1 MFDWL
6 VKSSTEI
13 PCIQIFEIMKKDS
26 QDHPEGPYI
35 IAIGASAGG
44 MEAIHLLFDNTP
56 EDEVSYVIIQ
66 HLSPDHKSFM
76 AELLEKHSKLQISIA
91 ENEMPVEPNQVYL
104 MPQGKNMTIRNRT
117 LFLTD
122 IKSSQ
127 PNKSIDIFFDSL
139 ALSHKNKSIGIIL
152 SGTGSDGTKGIAAI
166 KRNGGYVIVQDPQSA
181 KFDGMPNSAIGS
193 GNVDSILSPELIPEE
208 IITYLKR
215 DSIENNLI
223 AHTNEQH
230 EADLVKILA
239 LIQKHTPL
247 DFSDYKRPTIL
258 RRIVLR
264 MAKNKISQ
272 LSDYVIFLESNPNE
286 IAVLSKEF
294 LISVTKFFRDPDAF
308 TVIKENVIPEIL
320 EHKLQVDTLKVW
332 VIGCATGE
340 EAYSLAILIIEQLT
354 EFKKQ
359 LEVKIFAS
367 DIDKSALLF
376 ASKGIYPETI
386 RNDVSKE
393 RLEKFFIQEGNT
405 YKVRESVR
413 KMLIFADHD
422 IVKQPPYGKIDLIS
436 CRNLLIYINPI
447 LQKKILTSL
456 HFCLNL
462 GGYLFL
468 GPSESLG
475 DLKKSFTEVDKKWR
489 IFKSTEVIR
498 NFRDAN
504 YTTPGLEKQKNS
516 LNYYTPAQKRT
527 EKGNL
532 GELTN
537 QWLLSVSGYEAAI
550 CVNTDFKILQ
560 TFGNFEKYLLPKIF
574 NFNLLEMLPEALS
587 IATSTTIHK
596 SLKKNKEAI
605 VKKVKFKREGIF
617 HSVNVL
623 SKPFLFEDNA
633 SQNTI
638 LVLFSEDTVKQ
649 SIEPD
654 IEIFNMDAQ
663 TAQYLEDLK
672 DELEE
677 TKQILSDANRALE
690 ISHDNVSSYN
700 EELISSNEEM
710 QSVNEELQSVNE
722 ELQTVN
728 NEYQQKILELA
739 DMNDDLNNYFNST
752 VHAQLYVDRNFIL
765 RKFTPSAIRQINLT
779 DGDIGR
785 PLSDISTNIRFS
797 TLMDDIAKVI
807 SSAVFVEKEVQTLNG
822 KWYQMM
828 GIPYIRQQDNLHDGA
843 IITFNDITEIKKI
856 QDKLARI
863 NADHDTFIY
872 AVSHDL
878 RGPLTNLYIIISL
891 LKDAVDCKSKDPQTK
906 NIRDLIDLVDKST
919 TNLNTIINELSD
931 IAKIEGDIDGLEVI
945 NVKELLE
952 EVELSIRSKIVNSN
966 AKITYDLKEPEIQF
980 SKKNLR
986 SILFNLVSNAVKYR
1000 SPDRQPEVIIRT
1012 EKANNYVMLSIQDN
1026 GLGIPESKKQ
1036 SIFGAFQRGHI
1047 HVEGTGVGLYLV
1059 KKTITNAGGDIQVES
1074 EEGKGSIFKVY
1085 FRNDRL
1091 VDKPNFQS

>member
-1 MFDWL
+1 
-6 VKSSTEI
+6 
-13 PCIQIFEIMKKDS
+13 
-26 QDHPEGPYI
+26 
-35 IAIGASAGG
+35 
-44 MEAIHLLFDNTP
+44 MEAIHLLFDHTP
-56 EDEVSYVIIQ
+56 EDDVAYVIIQ

-76 AELLEKHSKLQISIA
+76 AELLEKHSKLEISIA
-91 ENEMPVEPNQVYL
+91 ENEMLVESNRVYL
-104 MPQGKNMTIRNRT
+104 MPKGKNMTIRNRT
-117 LFLTD
+117 LFLND
-122 IKSSQ
+122 ITALQ

-139 ALSHKNKSIGIIL
+139 ALSHKNKSIAIVL

-181 KFDGMPNSAIGS
+181 KFDGMPNSAIDS
-193 GNVDSILSPELIPEE
+193 GNVDAILSPDLIPEE

-215 DSIENNLI
+215 ESLENNLTANI
-223 AHTNEQH
+223 DEEK
-230 EADLVKILA
+230 EADLVKILG

-264 MAKNKISQ
+264 MARNKIVK
-272 LSDYVIFLESNPNE
+272 LSEYVEFLEANPAE

-294 LISVTKFFRDPDAF
+294 LISVTKFFRDPEAF
-308 TVIKENVIPEIL
+308 EVVKEKVIPEIIAQ
-320 EHKLQVDTLKVW
+320 KLQIDKIKVW
-332 VIGCATGE
+332 VVGCATGE
-340 EAYSLAILIIEQLT
+340 EAYSLAILIMEQLT
-354 EFKKQ
+354 ELKKN

-376 ASKGIYPETI
+376 ASKGIYPESI
-386 RNDVSKE
+386 SNDVSKA
-393 RLEKFFIQEGNT
+393 RLEMFFTKEGDH
-405 YKVRESVR
+405 YKVKDSIR

-447 LQKKILTSL
+447 LQKKILASL

-475 DLKKSFTEVDKKWR
+475 DLKKSFKEVDKKWR

-498 NFRDAN
+498 NYRDAN
-504 YTTPGLEKQKNS
+504 YTTPGLENKSND
-516 LNYYTPAQKRT
+516 LNYNSTPQKRT
-527 EKGNL
+527 EKGNF
-532 GELTN
+532 GELVN
-537 QWLLSVSGYEAAI
+537 HWLLSVSGYEAAI
-550 CVNTDFKILQ
+550 CVTTDFKILQ
-560 TFGNFEKYLLPKIF
+560 TFGNVEKYLLPKIF
-574 NFNLLEMLPEALS
+574 NFNLLEMLPQELS
-587 IATSTTIHK
+587 IATSTTINK

-605 VKKVKFKREGIF
+605 VKKVKFKRDGNI
-617 HSVNVL
+617 HSVNIL
-623 SKPFLFEDNA
+623 TKPFLFENNA
-633 SQNTI
+633 SQNI
-638 LVLFSEDTVKQ
+638 FIMLFSDDSTKHIGDADT
-649 SIEPD
+649 
-654 IEIFNMDAQ
+654 EIYRMEAQ
-663 TAQYLEDLK
+663 TSQYLEDLK
-672 DELEE
+672 EELED
-677 TKQILSDANRALE
+677 TKQILSDSNRALE
-690 ISHDNVSSYN
+690 ISNDNVSSYN
-700 EELISSNEEM
+700 EELISSNEEL

-728 NEYQQKILELA
+728 NEYQQKIIELA
-739 DMNDDLNNYFNST
+739 DLNDDLNNYFNST

-765 RKFTPSAIRQINLT
+765 RKFTPSAIRQINLH

-785 PLSDISTNIRFS
+785 QLSDISTNIRFS
-797 TLMDDIAKVI
+797 TLMDDIRKVI
-807 SSAVFVEKEVQTLNG
+807 SSAVFIEKEIQTLNG
-822 KWYQMM
+822 KWYQMK
-828 GIPYIRQQDNLHDGA
+828 GIPYVRQQDNRHDGA
-843 IITFNDITEIKKI
+843 IITFNDITELKKI

-891 LKDAVDCKSKDPQTK
+891 LKDAVDCKSDDSEIR
-906 NIRDLIDLVDKST
+906 NIKDLINMVDKST

-931 IAKIEGDIDGLEVI
+931 IAKIEGDIDGLEI
-945 NVKELLE
+945 IKVKDLLD

-966 AKITYDLKEPEIQF
+966 AKITYDLQEPEIQF

-986 SILFNLVSNAVKYR
+986 SILFNLVSNAIKYR
-1000 SPDRQPEVIIRT
+1000 SPDRQPEVTIRT

-1026 GLGIPESKKQ
+1026 GLGIPESKKK

-1059 KKTITNAGGDIQVES
+1059 KKTITNAGGDIQFQS
-1074 EEGKGSIFKVY
+1074 EEGKGSTFKVY

-1091 VDKPNFQS
+1091 LDRPNFL